1 MPRTTEDWVSRRAMK
16 SLPLKGPVPVV
27 RMMDGRVTVTAEPDN
42 VAGAIR
48 RTEPPLAAD
57 RVDIGLVEDRTS

>member
-1 MPRTTEDWVSRRAMK
+1 MK
-16 SLPLKGPVPVV
+16 SLPLMGPVPVV

-57 RVDIGLVEDRTS
+57 RVDIGVVEDRTS